1 MISIKK
7 DTVEVTIVNNKP
19 VIDKLSIDRK
29 KKHKP
34 YEIKVPSEKQRWV
47 KPLDNFIRLVPI
59 NSIIIAKASSK

>member
-29 KKHKP
+29 
-34 YEIKVPSEKQRWV
+34 R
-47 KPLDNFIRLVPI
+47 
-59 NSIIIAKASSK
+59 SISQ

>member
-34 YEIKVPSEKQRWV
+34 VI
-47 KPLDNFIRLVPI
+47 
-59 NSIIIAKASSK
+59 

>member
-1 MISIKK
+1 MKERRKPMISIKK

-34 YEIKVPSEKQRWV
+34 VIKIK
-47 KPLDNFIRLVPI
+47 
-59 NSIIIAKASSK
+59 